1 MMRWQSLFAWLRYRP
16 SEETEPFVLRENTAG
31 DVSRAIQDADLSRR
45 QAIAGDAKTG
55 ESEKARLADTRGE
68 QGGECDTAVLSAKEA
83 DFALREEELSPMML
97 AYRHGFVTAE
107 GTAVSRSL
115 EENASAL
122 GRLYHA
128 DRTDDLKLRFF
139 TLKSTM
145 KKGLL
150 LAYIDGMVDPLLATQ
165 SVIEPLM
172 MFAEERAV
180 LSADVMLLGDSNMP
194 LTAKTALLCRE
205 DELVEVWWA
214 HPSKLAYAFDP
225 AAEKEL
231 KADLKT
237 LQALVDSFL
246 FDMEAPQAVPHM
258 NIAADNGLFSISAP
272 LDTIVITPETDQA
285 AVSRAKSRFAGLTG
299 GSECFD
305 IWYLDVT
312 ETNRWLLLSPEHGLA
327 AEVSVCTDEAFDG
340 VAMDDLADR
349 GTDLLAQLSNQYDHA
364 AMSAETEKV
373 MLDGMPHWWN
383 TYDLEHAGMELLCY
397 AFTTVQDG
405 TFYELTIF
413 LATNTGKDVEEM
425 SDAILLMMDT
435 IDYLPGR

>member
-1 MMRWQSLFAWLRYRP
+1 MKRRFLLFLLILILLLPCAAAKENMFSYVPQKGVEYHMLGDGTVFEAPEGLEALYRLFAYGDSNASVCVFRMPNGRALASVSCFP
-16 SEETEPFVLRENTAG
+16 LSQPLTA
-31 DVSRAIQDADLSRR
+31 QELY
-45 QAIAGDAKTG
+45 DAKD
-55 ESEKARLADTRGE
+55 EIARR
-68 QGGECDTAVLSAKEA
+68 
-83 DFALREEELSPMML
+83 FALAMGDDLAAAPDFRTEELW
-97 AYRHGFVTAE
+97 G
-107 GTAVSRSL
+107 
-115 EENASAL
+115 
-122 GRLYHA
+122 
-128 DRTDDLKLRFF
+128 
-139 TLKSTM
+139 
-145 KKGLL
+145 
-150 LAYIDGMVDPLLATQ
+150 Q
-165 SVIEPLM
+165 Q
-172 MFAEERAV
+172 V

-349 GTDLLAQLSNQYDHA
+349 GADLLAQLSNQYDHA